1 MDQFLTEH
9 EGATLDRVV
18 GQVTAADSFEVAFE
32 TNDAIAAC
40 LNGGPSKD
48 QALLVMQILIALL
61 QAGKLSRPGIEA
73 IRPIVEKLD
82 RVS

>member
-9 EGATLDRVV
+9 EGHTLERVTD
-18 GQVTAADSFEVAFE
+18 QITAADSFEVAFE
-32 TNDAIAAC
+32 TNDAISAC

-48 QALLVMQILIALL
+48 QALLILGILVSLL

-73 IRPIVEKLD
+73 IRPIVSKLD
-82 RVS
+82 QVS

>member
-9 EGATLDRVV
+9 EGTTLERVTD
-18 GQVTAADSFEVAFE
+18 QVTAADSFEVAFE
-32 TNDAIAAC
+32 TNDALAAC

-48 QALLVMQILIALL
+48 QALLILGILVSLL
-61 QAGKLSRPGIEA
+61 QAGKLSRTGIELM
-73 IRPIVEKLD
+73 RPIVAKLD